1 MKVTWFDRRLK
12 VRPRLLFERAVRRRP
27 GAGLGLGSSWSPG
40 CPFYRRWRR
49 PMALGTAEGS
59 GPSRLVPRG
68 PEGASVRE
76 NIPNQLCRVPGPA
89 TSALYGTGVSTDGA
103 AWLSRVQAPCDGS
116 KRFATDTSSLR
127 RGSCSNPHPASPPC
141 IAPCFFILFELFQS
155 CCVSLPPF
163 PRAGGMPGSRA
174 RPLPG
179 RRGLPN
185 FCFFSARRK
194 E

>member
-103 AWLSRVQAPCDGS
+103 AWALSSPGAVRRFKEVRHRHVLSPEGVVFKPPPGESALHRALFFHTFRTVSVMLCVLAPLS
-116 KRFATDTSSLR
+116 
-127 RGSCSNPHPASPPC
+127 
-141 IAPCFFILFELFQS
+141 
-155 CCVSLPPF
+155 
-163 PRAGGMPGSRA
+163 
-174 RPLPG
+174 
-179 RRGLPN
+179 
-185 FCFFSARRK
+185 
-194 E
+194 